1 MVTWDFNS
9 CMESEVA
16 KCLWLIT
23 DGDNIVGVF
32 RRWVY
37 EEVYDEYELIPVDE
51 IVYANVRGE
60 IRTGEEEK
68 RVE

>member
-1 MVTWDFNS
+1 
-9 CMESEVA
+9 MESEVA